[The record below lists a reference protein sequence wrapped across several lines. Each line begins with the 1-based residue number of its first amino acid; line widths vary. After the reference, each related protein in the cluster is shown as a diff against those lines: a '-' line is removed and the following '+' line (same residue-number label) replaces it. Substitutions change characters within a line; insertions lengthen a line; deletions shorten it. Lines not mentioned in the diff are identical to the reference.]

1 MSDEHPLA
9 EGRQSR
15 YGEPPTMPD
24 IDPTVAGA
32 PQERP
37 DWWPDWWLAA
47 LRRRSEQERTR

>member
-1 MSDEHPLA
+1 MSDEHPLV
-9 EGRQSR
+9 EGRVSR

-24 IDPTVAGA
+24 IDASVAGA

-37 DWWPDWWLAA
+37 SWWPDWWLVA